1 VARVY
6 SGGVERSRAMSK
18 DELDP
23 KDSMTAEEFFAYLD
37 KLEEE
42 DAENKNS

>member
-1 VARVY
+1 
-6 SGGVERSRAMSK
+6 MSK

-23 KDSMTAEEFFAYLD
+23 KDSMTAEEFFVYLD

-42 DAENKNS
+42 NDSSKNS